1 MSKPIGISGFKIN
14 EALPDQ
20 LQGSLPT
27 IEDLE
32 AELATPSDDAEDEQ
46 PSGE

>member
-1 MSKPIGISGFKIN
+1 M
-14 EALPDQ
+14 ETLPTS

-32 AELATPSDDAEDEQ
+32 TELVTLPAPDE
-46 PSGE
+46 PKKSE